1 MMAEKVVMPKLG
13 ASMEEGTIDNWLVE
27 VGDKVEAGDPIVE
40 IQTDKITIEVEAEVD
55 GVLLK
60 KLYDVGDTVPVLE
73 VIAYIG
79 EEGEAIDHLVETP
92 TQTENQVEPEQQET
106 VETNQTASHL
116 RDGRKIRRTPLARR
130 LAEEYGFD
138 LKDIVGTGPKGRIQ
152 KVDVERYITN
162 MKKKIT
168 PLAKK
173 IAEDK
178 QVDYSRITGSGARGK
193 IVKADVLKASE
204 QVVRDAF
211 QDERVPLSGI
221 RKVIAERMSQS
232 FYTAPHVTLF
242 SEVDMTEVI
251 KLRKQLLPE
260 IEKETGLRIS
270 FNEIMLK
277 ATAVVLRKHPNINVS
292 LVDDKEIVYHRNIHL
307 GFAVAMDD
315 GLVVPVIEHADQK
328 GLATITKEAK
338 TLAEQARNKSLSP
351 EKMQGSTFTISN
363 LGMYAVNGFTP
374 IINPPNAAILGVGQ
388 IQEKV
393 VVINGEM
400 KVRSM
405 MELSLSFDHRVI
417 DGAPAAR
424 FLTDLKDILEHPY
437 KLLM

>member
-130 LAEEYGFD
+130 LAEEHGID

-178 QVDYSRITGSGARGK
+178 QVDYSGITGSGARGK

-204 QVVRDAF
+204 QVARDAF

-328 GLATITKEAK
+328 GLATITKEVK

>member
-13 ASMEEGTIDNWLVE
+13 ASMEVGTIDNWLVE

-116 RDGRKIRRTPLARR
+116 RDGRKIRRTPIARR
-130 LAEEYGFD
+130 LAEEHGID

-152 KVDVERYITN
+152 KADVERYITN

-178 QVDYSRITGSGARGK
+178 QVDYSGITGSGARGK

-211 QDERVPLSGI
+211 QDERVSLSGI

-328 GLATITKEAK
+328 GLAAITKEAK

-424 FLTDLKDILEHPY
+424 FLTDLKDLLEHPY